1 MEVRRINMINLKHL
15 RNVKLN
21 YLKHLIFTWTESIR
35 GILVMIGLIIHG
47 VFPFILPNMFSS
59 YIKGADIRIKKIG
72 T

>member
-1 MEVRRINMINLKHL
+1 MINLKHL

-21 YLKHLIFTWTESIR
+21 YIRHLIFTWFESIR
-35 GILVMIGLIIHG
+35 GMLVMIGLIIHG

-59 YIKGADIRIKKIG
+59 YIKGASKRVKEIG

>member
-1 MEVRRINMINLKHL
+1 MIMNLKHL

-21 YLKHLIFTWTESIR
+21 YIRHLIFTWFESIR
-35 GILVMIGLIIHG
+35 GMLVMIGLIIHG
-47 VFPFILPNMFSS
+47 VFPFILTNMFSS

>member
-1 MEVRRINMINLKHL
+1 MR
-15 RNVKLN
+15 
-21 YLKHLIFTWTESIR
+21 HLIFTWVESIR
-35 GILVMIGLIIHG
+35 GTLVMIGLIIHG

>member
-1 MEVRRINMINLKHL
+1 MEVRRINMIDLKHL

-21 YLKHLIFTWTESIR
+21 YIRHLIFTWVESIR
-35 GILVMIGLIIHG
+35 GMVVMIGLIIHG
-47 VFPFILPNMFSS
+47 IFPFILPNMFSS

>member
-1 MEVRRINMINLKHL
+1 MIINFKHL

-21 YLKHLIFTWTESIR
+21 YMRHLIFTWFESIR
-35 GILVMIGLIIHG
+35 GIFVMIGLIIHG

-59 YIKGADIRIKKIG
+59 YIEGANKRIKTIG

>member
-1 MEVRRINMINLKHL
+1 MIMNLKHL

-21 YLKHLIFTWTESIR
+21 YIRHLIFTWFESIR
-35 GILVMIGLIIHG
+35 GMLVMIGLIIHG
-47 VFPFILPNMFSS
+47 VFPFILPNIFSS

>member
-1 MEVRRINMINLKHL
+1 MIMNLK
-15 RNVKLN
+15 
-21 YLKHLIFTWTESIR
+21 
-35 GILVMIGLIIHG
+35 HG

>member
-1 MEVRRINMINLKHL
+1 MIMNFKHL
-15 RNVKLN
+15 KNVKLN
-21 YLKHLIFTWTESIR
+21 YMRHLIFTWVEGIR
-35 GILVMIGLIIHG
+35 GTLVMIGLIIHG